1 MTADYGLR
9 LWRTCFDRPK
19 VATMKAPA
27 FPLASMFAL
36 AVLTGCASN
45 DEPGNTSPESSADS
59 GLPNI
64 ALHEDSNTPITC
76 DEWPDLSDDIQHGL
90 VSYALVKSGKA
101 PATDAKVSKAREIVH
116 AECEAVP
123 QSVVYEV
130 ATRAAMSEDG

>member
-1 MTADYGLR
+1 MKG
-9 LWRTCFDRPK
+9 PK
-19 VATMKAPA
+19 LPVAG
-27 FPLASMFAL
+27 MFAL
-36 AVLTGCASN
+36 AVLTGCAST
-45 DEPGNTSPESSADS
+45 DEPENTSPESSADS

-90 VSYALVKSGKA
+90 VSHVLVKSGKA
-101 PATDAKVSKAREIVH
+101 PATDAKVSKAREIVA

-130 ATRAAMSEDG
+130 AMRAAMSEDG